1 MKKSNFL
8 LFTLLS
14 IPSLLF
20 AQNTL
25 SYTALEAYYNNGIE
39 LFEKKAYSAARK
51 EFKTYVEKSGASLN
65 PNQFNIANAEYFSA
79 VTGLYTNALD
89 ADIEVERFVINH
101 SEHPKAKIIFSDL
114 GESFFEKGDYEQA
127 IVYLNKA
134 ISNRQDGLEI
144 YELRYKLGVSYYQL
158 EKYEKALPE
167 FNYVKQTVAENAI
180 NAAYYAAVINFQFED
195 YDAALIDLRRVENVN
210 PYKVEVP
217 NWIAQILYR
226 QEKYDELLAFSEP
239 IIANPDGR
247 KIDEICLLTAEI
259 LFFRNDFAKAASYY
273 DKFRQFRRGTVDP
286 QVTFRHGFSLYKNA
300 EYQKS
305 LYYFKQIADKE
316 DALGQ
321 QAAYY
326 LGISALNVND
336 LGAALA
342 AFGFAKSLD
351 FDSEIK
357 EEASFNYIK
366 VLVDQKNSTEAISQL
381 QDYVTKYPGGKYVDT
396 SNELVSDI
404 LFESNNLMQAI
415 SYIEGLTRK
424 TQKIETAYQQL
435 CYNQGVLDFNL
446 EKFDR
451 AIEYFNKAIENPI
464 NRELV
469 NQSKIW
475 RAEASFAS
483 EKPNTETLYKE
494 LLSSGNE
501 EARSKSLYALG
512 YLNFNKENYDVAR
525 RYFEEY
531 LQKPEGNGGSQ
542 QTREDA
548 LLRIADCYL
557 VKKEF
562 SKALA
567 GYNRAIASNRTNLD
581 YALYQ
586 KGNTLDFLGR
596 KSEAKDAF
604 NQFAKSYN
612 SSRLIDDV
620 LYQRGNLEMDERDYQ
635 MAIASFTEMLR
646 KKPNSI
652 LAPNALLKR
661 ALAFGNLQ
669 NYDRAIS
676 DYKLIVKKFGNSEV
690 ANEALLGLRDILNI
704 TGRSEDFAEIADD
717 YREANPGSNSAINL
731 QYEAAK
737 NLFYTEKYS
746 AAITALT
753 KFISANPSNSNV
765 MEANYLI
772 AESYFFTDQANQAG
786 PFYQKVISDNQSNFV
801 SKSAYRLASIQFAAK
816 DYRNAVTSYQNML
829 SSSSSKRD
837 EVTAW
842 EGLFKSFYFL
852 GDYDNAIKNAKLV
865 IDEGGEVVIGAVNRA
880 HLFIGKSHMQRN
892 NFTDAKTEFE
902 KVIALAKDISG
913 AEAKYF
919 IGEMLYKG
927 GKYDESIVELQS
939 LAQEFNDFIYW
950 YEKAF
955 LLIVDNYIAK
965 DDSFMAKATL
975 KSIIENSE
983 TPETVQ
989 AAKDKLKTIK

>member
-1 MKKSNFL
+1 MKKSTFI

-14 IPSLLF
+14 VPTLLF
-20 AQNTL
+20 SQNTL

-51 EFKTYVEKSGASLN
+51 EFKNYVEKSSTSLN
-65 PNQFNIANAEYFSA
+65 PNKFNIANAEYYSA
-79 VTGLYTNALD
+79 VTGLYTGALD

-114 GESFFEKGDYEQA
+114 GESFYEKGDYEQA
-127 IVYLNKA
+127 IDYLTKA
-134 ISNRQDGLEI
+134 ISFRQDGLDI
-144 YELRYKLGVSYYQL
+144 YELRYKLAVSYYQL
-158 EKYEKALPE
+158 KTYEKALPE

-195 YDAALIDLRRVENVN
+195 YDAALVDLRRVENVN

-226 QEKYDELLAFSEP
+226 QEKYDDLLAFTEP

-247 KIDEICLLTAEI
+247 KIDEICLLTAEV
-259 LFFRNDFAKAASYY
+259 LFFRDKFGKAADYY
-273 DKFRQFRRGTVDP
+273 DKFREFRRGSVDP
-286 QVTFRHGFSLYKNA
+286 QVTFRHGFSLYKNE
-300 EYQKS
+300 EYQKA

-326 LGISALNVND
+326 LGISALNVKD
-336 LGAALA
+336 LNAALA

-351 FDSEIK
+351 FDREIK
-357 EEASFNYIK
+357 EEAAFNYIK
-366 VLVDQKNSTEAISQL
+366 VLVDLKNSTEAVSQL
-381 QDYVTKYPGGKYVDT
+381 QEYVNAYPNGKYVDT

-404 LFESNNLMQAI
+404 LFETNNLTQAI
-415 SYIEGLTRK
+415 SYIEGLSRK
-424 TQKIETAYQQL
+424 TSKIEAAYQEL

-446 EKFDR
+446 ERFDK
-451 AIEYFNKAIENPI
+451 AIEYFNKAINNPI
-464 NRELV
+464 NREIV
-469 NQSKIW
+469 NNAKIW

-483 EKPNTETLYKE
+483 EKPETKTLYRE
-494 LLSSGNE
+494 LLNSGSK
-501 EARSKSLYALG
+501 EARTKSLYSLG
-512 YLNFNKENYDVAR
+512 YLSYNEKEYDQAR
-525 RYFEEY
+525 KYFEEY
-531 LQKPEGNGGSQ
+531 LDQTGASQ
-542 QTREDA
+542 QSREDA

-557 VKKEF
+557 VQKNF
-562 SKALA
+562 AKALS
-567 GYNRAIASNRTNLD
+567 GYERALSSNRTNLD

-586 KGNTLDFLGR
+586 KGNTLDFMDR
-596 KSEAKDAF
+596 KGEAQDAF
-604 NQFAKSYN
+604 NQFSKRFEN
-612 SSRLIDDV
+612 SRLIDDV
-620 LYQRGNLEMDERDYQ
+620 LYQRGNLEMDKRDYQ
-635 MAIASFTEMLR
+635 SAIASFTEMLR

-652 LAPNALLKR
+652 LAPDALLKR

-676 DYKLIVKKFGNSEV
+676 DYKLIVKKFGNSKV

-717 YREANPGSNSAINL
+717 YREANPESNSAINL

-737 NLFYTEKYS
+737 NLFYTEKYT
-746 AAITALT
+746 AAISALT
-753 KFISANPSNSNV
+753 RFVANNPSNSNI
-765 MEANYLI
+765 MEANYLV
-772 AESYFFTDQANQAG
+772 AESYYFTKETGKAK
-786 PFYQKVISDNQSNFV
+786 PFYQKVITDNQSNFV
-801 SKSAYRLASIQFAAK
+801 AKSAYRLANIQFEEK
-816 DYRNAVTSYQNML
+816 DYRGSVSSFQNML

-852 GDYDNAIKNAKLV
+852 GDYDNSIKNAQSV
-865 IDEGGEVVIGAVNRA
+865 ISEGGEVVIGAVNRA
-880 HLFIGKSHMQRN
+880 HLFTGKSHMQRN
-892 NFTDAKTEFE
+892 NFTQAKESFE
-902 KVIALAKDISG
+902 KVIALAKDVSG

-919 IGEMLYKG
+919 IGEMLYKS
-927 GKYDESIVELQS
+927 GKYDESIVELQK

-955 LLIVDNYIAK
+955 LLIADNYVAK
-965 DDSFMAKATL
+965 NDSFMAKATL
-975 KSIIENSE
+975 KSIIENSN
-983 TPETVQ
+983 TPATVTS
-989 AAKDKLKTIK
+989 AKDKLKAIK